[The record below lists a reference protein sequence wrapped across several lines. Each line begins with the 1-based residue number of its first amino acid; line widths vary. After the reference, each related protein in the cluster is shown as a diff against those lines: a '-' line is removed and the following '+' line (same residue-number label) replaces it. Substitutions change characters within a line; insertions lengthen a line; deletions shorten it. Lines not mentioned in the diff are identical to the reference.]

1 MDKPC
6 FANMQHALVE
16 ALHELG
22 ASSPFNDG
30 SVRMKEL
37 YAKVEN
43 APIDVNGHPDTG
55 PHRFSIFNSAL
66 CGRRSAAELFE
77 RVDNEG
83 EVRHGAWW
91 RLRMPYEDAVK
102 FAKEQKRFKALQ
114 TRTRQKA
121 EPPVAVD
128 KIFRPNALIN
138 WNKTE
143 VLDTLDNIKR
153 FAQATAAMRE
163 DNARMQERS
172 SHLDDEIAQLRQSV
186 PKDVLEM
193 MKVYHEARDRAQALR
208 QLLLDTQ
215 RRLLSISERAIQF
228 QDI

>member
-1 MDKPC
+1 
-6 FANMQHALVE
+6 
-16 ALHELG
+16 
-22 ASSPFNDG
+22 
-30 SVRMKEL
+30 
-37 YAKVEN
+37 
-43 APIDVNGHPDTG
+43 
-55 PHRFSIFNSAL
+55 
-66 CGRRSAAELFE
+66 
-77 RVDNEG
+77 
-83 EVRHGAWW
+83 
-91 RLRMPYEDAVK
+91 MPYEDAVK
-102 FAKEQKRFKALQ
+102 FAKEQKSFKALQ

-128 KIFRPNALIN
+128 KIFRPNALIS

-172 SHLDDEIAQLRQSV
+172 AHLDDEIAQLRQSV
-186 PKDVLEM
+186 PRDVLDM